1 MSETGAYGRRL
12 GDRFQLE
19 NAPAF
24 VAQTLRKTDIAVTQ
38 IKGGEHAPVMTTSI
52 GYEDAF
58 LVGFQVRECPDH
70 ELWLDGRPV
79 PVEPFAAGCT
89 SFYDLKSDPIAYMRG
104 TLSRAFRQSIG
115 LPPHQ
120 WLLQRRVDKAKQ
132 LLRDSRSPLA
142 EVAADCGFADQSH
155 FTRVFTRAVGISP
168 GQWRRARSG

>member
-1 MSETGAYGRRL
+1 MRASSVSEARMSETGAYGRRL

-79 PVEPFAAGCT
+79 PVEPFAAGST
-89 SFYDLKSDPIAYMRG
+89 SFYVMVLARACGVSTKHF
-104 TLSRAFRQSIG
+104 SRAFRQSTG
-115 LPPHQ
+115 
-120 WLLQRRVDKAKQ
+120 
-132 LLRDSRSPLA
+132 
-142 EVAADCGFADQSH
+142 
-155 FTRVFTRAVGISP
+155 
-168 GQWRRARSG
+168 

>member
-1 MSETGAYGRRL
+1 MR
-12 GDRFQLE
+12 
-19 NAPAF
+19 
-24 VAQTLRKTDIAVTQ
+24 TQ
-38 IKGGEHAPVMTTSI
+38 
-52 GYEDAF
+52 F

-120 WLLQRRVDKAKQ
+120 WLLQRRVDKAKHCCAIPAARWQ
-132 LLRDSRSPLA
+132 KWRPMRLCRPESLHARVHPGSRYQPRS
-142 EVAADCGFADQSH
+142 VAA
-155 FTRVFTRAVGISP
+155 RP
-168 GQWRRARSG
+168 